1 VRRVVVLAAVA
12 SLGVVAWA
20 IVGGAVGALYAA
32 AAAIALVGL
41 LLPPALKH
49 QRGNNDVGNL
59 ALERVPHP
67 VAGGLARALPG
78 LRRRSL
84 VRELEARLAQ
94 QQEENRALQE
104 HLRRELEANSALREQ
119 LTKELEALRRANE
132 VIAREGSVRDQALV
146 RVEHSLRRHSRE
158 RARLES
164 HFEAIEARAGR
175 RPAPTFG
182 ARGAVG
188 IQPLDGGSAATPNRP
203 IASQ

>member
-1 VRRVVVLAAVA
+1 
-12 SLGVVAWA
+12 VVAWA
-20 IVGGAVGALYAA
+20 IVGGAASILYAA

-49 QRGNNDVGNL
+49 QRGNNDVGDL
-59 ALERVPHP
+59 ALERVPIHP

-84 VRELEARLAQ
+84 VRELEARLAE
-94 QQEENRALQE
+94 QQEENRVLRE
-104 HLRRELEANSALREQ
+104 HLKRELEANSALREQ
-119 LTKELEALRRANE
+119 LTREVEALRRANE
-132 VIAREGSVRDQALV
+132 LIAREGSVRDQALV

-182 ARGAVG
+182 AGRAVG
-188 IQPLDGGSAATPNRP
+188 IQPLDGGSAAFSNRP
-203 IASQ
+203 ITSQ